1 MNCSTFRTHWVNY
14 TDLSP
19 ESADLPRQC
28 LLPEKPV
35 LSIEMLEDR
44 YALENH
50 LLDAG
55 EITTEQQEQALVVE
69 MLQQYCDRVARYS
82 TAGYSVV
89 IRNII
94 HYINLHLKEDLI
106 LSTLAARFNLSR
118 SYLSDRLHRE
128 VHSNLTDYVTLTR
141 IQFAANL
148 LRYHHYTITQA
159 AQEVGIPVVPYPPVQ
174 AHHRRDAIPL
184 RPVESHRGLRDE
196 PAKKEN
202 FAAALSLLAILCSMV
217 L

>member
-1 MNCSTFRTHWVNY
+1 MYILSPCKRHIFTFR
-14 TDLSP
+14 
-19 ESADLPRQC
+19 
-28 LLPEKPV
+28 
-35 LSIEMLEDR
+35 
-44 YALENH
+44 

-69 MLQQYCDRVARYS
+69 MLQQYCDRLARYS

-94 HYINLHLKEDLI
+94 HYINLHLKEDLT
-106 LSTLAARFNLSR
+106 LSTPAARFNLSR

-159 AQEVGIPVVPYPPVQ
+159 AQEVGIQYVPYFTRLFKRTIGETLSQ
-174 AHHRRDAIPL
+174 YAR
-184 RPVESHRGLRDE
+184 
-196 PAKKEN
+196 KK
-202 FAAALSLLAILCSMV
+202 ADRKSV
-217 L
+217 V

>member
-1 MNCSTFRTHWVNY
+1 MRTQ
-14 TDLSP
+14 TGP
-19 ESADLPRQC
+19 SAPAEVHAFYLDTLYNDY
-28 LLPEKPV
+28 LL
-35 LSIEMLEDR
+35 
-44 YALENH
+44 A
-50 LLDAG
+50 AG

-94 HYINLHLKEDLI
+94 HYINLHLKDDLT

-118 SYLSDRLHRE
+118 SYLSDRFHRE

-159 AQEVGIPVVPYPPVQ
+159 AQEVGIPDVPYFTRLFKRTMGETPSQ
-174 AHHRRDAIPL
+174 YARKKAI
-184 RPVESHRGLRDE
+184 E
-196 PAKKEN
+196 A
-202 FAAALSLLAILCSMV
+202 
-217 L
+217 

>member
-35 LSIEMLEDR
+35 LSIQMLEER

-94 HYINLHLKEDLI
+94 HYINLHLKKDLT

-118 SYLSDRLHRE
+118 SYLSDLLHRE
-128 VHSNLTDYVTLTR
+128 AHSNLTDYVTLTR

-148 LRYHHYTITQA
+148 LRYHHYTIAQA
-159 AQEVGIPVVPYPPVQ
+159 AQDVGIPVVPYPPVQ

-184 RPVESHRGLRDE
+184 RLVESHRGLRDE
-196 PAKKEN
+196 PAKKKN
-202 FAAALSLLAILCSMV
+202 FAAALRLLAMLCSMV